1 MKIKVSAYRAWCHFM
16 AKIRRNYVQ
25 NEKILCP
32 EDLPWAEDI
41 FVKEGLTNAKRHP
54 YNKISLKGRGGKMKK

>member
-1 MKIKVSAYRAWCHFM
+1 M

-32 EDLPWAEDI
+32 EDLPWAEDF
-41 FVKEGLTNAKRHP
+41 FVKEGLTNAKRRL
-54 YNKISLKGRGGKMKK
+54 YNKISLKGRGGKMTK